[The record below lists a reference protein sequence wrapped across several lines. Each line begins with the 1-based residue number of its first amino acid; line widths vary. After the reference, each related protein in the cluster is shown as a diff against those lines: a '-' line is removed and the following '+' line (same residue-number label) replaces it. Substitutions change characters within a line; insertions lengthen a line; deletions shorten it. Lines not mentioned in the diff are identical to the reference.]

1 MKSRPPHPAWAPWIF
16 LSPFLLF
23 FTAFAAWPLV
33 RSFMLA
39 FEQTF
44 GPRTTAYVG
53 LLNFRFLIHD
63 PLFWVAVRNTAF
75 FTLGTLAIQ
84 VPAALA
90 LALLL
95 NRPGLRGR
103 TFFRLV
109 FFSPT
114 IVGSIFVGVIF
125 SLLLEKRSGL
135 VNTML
140 HAVFRSWN
148 PDFPWV
154 DGFVMPSLLM
164 ASLWLSVGFNMAYLL
179 AALQNVP
186 GDQLDAAAIDGA
198 NTWQRFRHVTL
209 PAIQPVISILV
220 LLTVAGALQLFDL
233 PFILYADS
241 FGNGPNNAALSIVT
255 YLYQTGFRSGD
266 LGYASALGWVLTIVL
281 VLIALVYRWLT
292 RKEEIAA

>member
-1 MKSRPPHPAWAPWIF
+1 MSSRRPYPAWAPWVF
-16 LSPFLLF
+16 LAPFLIF
-23 FTAFAAWPLV
+23 FAAFAAWPLV

-39 FEQTF
+39 FEQTI
-44 GPRTTAYVG
+44 GPRTTTYVG
-53 LLNFRFLIHD
+53 LLNFRFLLHD
-63 PLFWVAVRNTAF
+63 PLFWTAVRNTVLY
-75 FTLGTLAIQ
+75 TLGTLVIQ

-95 NRPGLRGR
+95 NRPDLRGR
-103 TFFRLV
+103 ALFRLA

-114 IVGSIFVGVIF
+114 IVGTIFVGVIF

-135 VNTML
+135 VNTVL
-140 HAVFRSWN
+140 HSAFRSWN

-154 DGFVMPSLLM
+154 DGYVMPSLLL
-164 ASLWLSVGFNMAYLL
+164 ASLWLSAGFNMAYLL

-186 GDQLDAAAIDGA
+186 ADQLDAAAIDGA

-209 PAIQPVISILV
+209 PAIQPVINILI
-220 LLTVAGALQLFDL
+220 LLTIAGSLQLFDL

-266 LGYASALGWVLTIVL
+266 LGYASAIGWILTIIL
-281 VLIALVYRWLT
+281 VAIALAYRWLT
-292 RKEEIAA
+292 RGEDAAT

>member
-1 MKSRPPHPAWAPWIF
+1 MSSRRPHPAWAPW
-16 LSPFLLF
+16 LVLAPFLLF
-23 FTAFAAWPLV
+23 FAAFGAWPLV

-44 GPRTTAYVG
+44 GPRTTVYVG
-53 LLNFRFLIHD
+53 TLNFRFLLHD
-63 PLFWVAVRNTAF
+63 PLFWAAVRNTAV
-75 FTLGTLAIQ
+75 FTIGTLVVQ
-84 VPAALA
+84 VPVALA

-95 NRPGLRGR
+95 NRPDLRGR
-103 TFFRLV
+103 ALFRLI

-135 VNTML
+135 VNTVL
-140 HAVFRSWN
+140 HAAFHSWN

-154 DGFVMPSLLM
+154 DGFVMPSLLI
-164 ASLWLSVGFNMAYLL
+164 ASLWLSVGFNMSYLL

-198 NTWQRFRHVTL
+198 NAWQRFRHVTL
-209 PAIQPVISILV
+209 PAIQPVIGILV
-220 LLTVAGALQLFDL
+220 LLTVVGALQLFDL

-266 LGYASALGWVLTIVL
+266 LGYASAIGWILTIIL
-281 VLIALVYRWLT
+281 VLIALGYRWLT
-292 RKEEIAA
+292 REEDAAA